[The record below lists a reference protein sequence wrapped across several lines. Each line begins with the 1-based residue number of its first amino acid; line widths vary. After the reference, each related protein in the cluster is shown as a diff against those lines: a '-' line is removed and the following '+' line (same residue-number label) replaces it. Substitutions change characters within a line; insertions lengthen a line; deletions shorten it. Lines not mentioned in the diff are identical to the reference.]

1 MAMDFR
7 IQTDLSGRKA
17 VVTGGAQ
24 GIGRGI
30 AEAFARSGA
39 AVTIVDLREAQMA
52 ATKAELAEAGLTVS
66 TAVCD
71 VSDYQS
77 VLDARDKIEGDNEG
91 IDILVNSAGI
101 VHTTP
106 FEELT
111 PEAWRKLLA
120 VNLDGVFYWCKAVVP
135 GMKSRRRG
143 RIITLSS
150 LAGRMGGISVSADY
164 AVSKA
169 GVIVLT
175 MSLAKEL
182 APYGVTANCIAPG
195 LAATAMQGAFSEEGF
210 KKIVDN
216 IPVGRVAEP
225 REIAELALYLASD
238 AAGYITGETVNI
250 NGGQR
255 MD

>member
-1 MAMDFR
+1 MDFR

-24 GIGRGI
+24 GIGRAI
-30 AEAFARSGA
+30 VEAFARSGA

-52 ATKAELAEAGLTVS
+52 TAKAELADAGFEVS
-66 TAVCD
+66 TTVCD

-77 VLDARDKIEGDNEG
+77 VLDARDRIERDGG
-91 IDILVNSAGI
+91 GVDILVNSAGI

-111 PEAWRKLLA
+111 PQEWRKLLS

-150 LAGRMGGISVSADY
+150 LAGRMGGISVSVDY

-195 LAATAMQGAFSEEGF
+195 LAATSMQDAFSEKGF

-216 IPVGRVAEP
+216 IPVGRLAEP